1 MSEMLNDDLTLL
13 REYAKRNAEEAFA
26 ALVARHVNLVYSVAL
41 RSVRDPHL
49 AGEITQA
56 VFIILARKAE
66 SLGPQTILPGWLC
79 RTARYAGA
87 NALTI
92 QRRRQHR
99 EQEAHMQS
107 ILNEAAN
114 EPAETWNQ
122 IAPLLDGAMEQLGQ
136 KDHDALVLRFF
147 ENKNFA
153 EVGAALGASEDAA
166 KMRVNRALEKL
177 RKFFTKR
184 GVSSTTA
191 IIAGTISAN
200 SVQAAPV
207 TLAKSVTAVAIAKGA
222 AASGSTLTLIKGALK
237 IMAWTKAKTAIV
249 AGVVVLLA
257 AGTTTFTVREMK
269 EHKTYSVEFKKVLVE
284 VRDEDGKPVEGATVL
299 PDGFRVKGIHG
310 ADAYGWNNKLFGL
323 PEKAVTDHDGNA
335 YVRYPVEG
343 IPEEKE
349 FTGKL
354 IFSVFHPE
362 FSTVRPQEYSVD
374 GPEQPIQLTHGIH
387 LEISGY
393 VGSDRQPVADLVP
406 NLNEEI
412 IHKEDWR
419 KGSGGA
425 YDFHKLSPG
434 GHLIQLM
441 GRLPSGEIVFS
452 ESFVFTAEKGKE
464 YNFSLEMKPGIRLEG
479 RLDDNVP
486 RPVKNGRVL
495 ISVRPNEF
503 PAWNNY
509 ADVDDIL
516 KKYPNFY
523 PWKSYRPIAED
534 GTFVFESI
542 PPGGLDVVVHGDGF
556 VSQNGGDF
564 SQRINSKLV
573 KVPGFALPQAFPLV
587 APTTK
592 IEVLTEPTATL
603 ELTAKT
609 KQGKPVPGATV
620 YLSPNVVRMNGIFG
634 NLRQSSEEPFRTMP
648 SLPDVPYSATMDK
661 NGFAVVRNIPATTRG
676 MEAYHP
682 QFQVPLQEPKGWR
695 DRHIRMDFLPGTT
708 NTFELVLEPKG
719 KDYIGKN

>member
-1 MSEMLNDDLTLL
+1 
-13 REYAKRNAEEAFA
+13 
-26 ALVARHVNLVYSVAL
+26 
-41 RSVRDPHL
+41 VRDPHL

-56 VFIILARKAE
+56 VFIILARKTE
-66 SLGPQTILPGWLC
+66 SLGPQAILSGWLC

-92 QRRRQHR
+92 QRQRQHR

-107 ILNEAAN
+107 ILNEA
-114 EPAETWNQ
+114 EPMPDETWNQ

-147 ENKNFA
+147 ENKTFA

-184 GVSSTTA
+184 GVVSTTA
-191 IIAGTISAN
+191 IIAGAISAN

-207 TLAKSVTAVAIAKGA
+207 TLAKSVTAVAIVKGA

-237 IMAWTKAKTAIV
+237 LMAWTKAKTVIV

-257 AGTTTFTVREMK
+257 AGTTTLTIKEIK
-269 EHKTYSVEFKKVLVE
+269 EHKTYSVEFKKVLV
-284 VRDEDGKPVEGATVL
+284 VVQDEDGKPVEGVTVL
-299 PDGFRVKGIHG
+299 PDGFRVKGISG
-310 ADAYGWNNKLFGL
+310 ADAYGWNNKLFGP
-323 PEKAVTDHDGNA
+323 PEKAVTDHDGKA

-354 IFSVFHPE
+354 IFSVSHPE

-374 GPEQPIQLTHGIH
+374 SPEQPIQLTHGIH
-387 LEISGY
+387 LEVSGY

-412 IHKEDWR
+412 IHKEDWQ
-419 KGSGGA
+419 KGGGGA

-452 ESFVFTAEKGKE
+452 ESFAFAAEKGKE
-464 YNFSLEMKPGIRLEG
+464 YNFPLEMKPGIRLEG

-587 APTTK
+587 SPTTK

-609 KQGKPVPGATV
+609 KQGKPVTGATV
-620 YLSPNVVRMNGIFG
+620 YLSPNVVRMNGILG

-648 SLPDVPYSATMDK
+648 PLPNVPYSATTDK
-661 NGFAVVRNIPATTRG
+661 NGVAVIRNIPATTRG
-676 MEAYHP
+676 MEVYHP

-695 DRHIRMDFLPGTT
+695 DRHIRMDFSPGTT